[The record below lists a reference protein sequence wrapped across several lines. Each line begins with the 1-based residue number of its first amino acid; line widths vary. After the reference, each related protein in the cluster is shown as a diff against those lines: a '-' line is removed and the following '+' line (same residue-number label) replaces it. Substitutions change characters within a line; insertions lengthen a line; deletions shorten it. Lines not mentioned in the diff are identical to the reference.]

1 MTGIPPPSREEH
13 PCPPDGQNYII
24 LIIAD
29 FRAQLYGFWAS
40 FLSFSPHLCLQTVN
54 ARPTTGHLNIGI
66 MTNEEEQITLNID
79 LYDNI
84 MTEKEGDYTGRPR
97 ITGTLYN
104 KQIAARIVKA
114 GTEYKQESIEY
125 ILDRAD
131 KAKVEAI
138 AEGKSVIDGV
148 GQYLVTARGSF
159 NR

>member
-1 MTGIPPPSREEH
+1 
-13 PCPPDGQNYII
+13 
-24 LIIAD
+24 
-29 FRAQLYGFWAS
+29 
-40 FLSFSPHLCLQTVN
+40 
-54 ARPTTGHLNIGI
+54 

-159 NR
+159 IGENAQFDPVKHSLGVSYTPGQLLRSQLKKTKVVCNGTAKMISNGDNGHQIIVFGFLQRLNV

>member
-29 FRAQLYGFWAS
+29 FGHNFTD
-40 FLSFSPHLCLQTVN
+40 FEHLSVLLSPSLPPNVN

-97 ITGTLYN
+97 ITGLCT
-104 KQIAARIVKA
+104 
-114 GTEYKQESIEY
+114 T
-125 ILDRAD
+125 
-131 KAKVEAI
+131 
-138 AEGKSVIDGV
+138 
-148 GQYLVTARGSF
+148 

>member
-1 MTGIPPPSREEH
+1 
-13 PCPPDGQNYII
+13 
-24 LIIAD
+24 
-29 FRAQLYGFWAS
+29 
-40 FLSFSPHLCLQTVN
+40 
-54 ARPTTGHLNIGI
+54 

-138 AEGKSVIDGV
+138 AEGKSVIAASGN
-148 GQYLVTARGSF
+148 TSSPHAARLSVKTRSSILS
-159 NR
+159 NIP